1 MDIHQRINIHRIFP
15 IPQSRCAI
23 LRYTK
28 LSDKQLARRLLEI
41 TRAEKVRSASV
52 SGVSVSV
59 SVSVIVSASVSAG
72 VSANVS
78 ANINSSVRVSICDSG
93 SLRANIST
101 GTDIMA

>member
-59 SVSVIVSASVSAG
+59 SVSVGVGVSF
-72 VSANVS
+72 SANVS
-78 ANINSSVRVSICDSG
+78 ANINSSVRVSIYGSG
-93 SLRANIST
+93 SLRAIIST
-101 GTDIMA
+101 GTDMMA